1 MQIPGR
7 LVIRT
12 HAPVRRWLML
22 LTWILFTA
30 LGLYLVFEL
39 GRYKAGFD
47 GIDAAKQRAVLE
59 DQISALEKTQR
70 DLRVQLAAANETQV
84 AQSQE
89 RADIARSIG
98 DLQAQV
104 SAQQRDLEFYRG
116 LVAQPGTKP
125 ASVQVQQLKIVPQS
139 VAGQFLLR
147 LTLTRAVRQEDS
159 ISGTLTITIDG
170 DRGGTAASLDLA
182 DLAGIQR
189 GSLPFSFRFYANMDQ
204 LVTLPADFKPQR
216 VTVEVRPSR
225 SGVAPYRQ
233 TYVWVPTSN

>member
-1 MQIPGR
+1 MQIPGK
-7 LVIRT
+7 LIIRT

-22 LTWILFTA
+22 LSWVLFTA
-30 LGLYLVFEL
+30 LGLYIVFEL
-39 GRYKAGFD
+39 GRNKAGFD
-47 GIDAAKQRAVLE
+47 GIEAGKQRAVLE
-59 DQISALEKTQR
+59 DKIDSLEKVQR
-70 DLRVQLAAANETQV
+70 DLRVQLAAANETQL

-89 RADIARSIG
+89 RADVARSIG

-104 SAQQRDLEFYRG
+104 SSQQRDLEFYRG

-139 VAGQFLLR
+139 TAGQYLLR
-147 LTLTRAVRQEDS
+147 LSLTRAVRQEDS

-170 DRGGTAASLDLA
+170 DRAGAAASLDLA
-182 DLAGIQR
+182 AVAGIQR

-216 VTVEVRPSR
+216 VTVEVRPAR

-233 TYVWVPTSN
+233 TYVWVPTTN

>member
-1 MQIPGR
+1 MQIPGK

-22 LTWILFTA
+22 LTWVLFTA

-47 GIDAAKQRAVLE
+47 GIDAAKQRAVLQ

-139 VAGQFLLR
+139 LAGQFLLR
-147 LTLTRAVRQEDS
+147 LTLTRIGPLRLDRQPHQPFFRQPGKETYEPCGNRTRLDRSRPHPLSRRVR
-159 ISGTLTITIDG
+159 
-170 DRGGTAASLDLA
+170 RP
-182 DLAGIQR
+182 R
-189 GSLPFSFRFYANMDQ
+189 R
-204 LVTLPADFKPQR
+204 
-216 VTVEVRPSR
+216 RPSTSPAPQNRRQRPPVARFCQAANRPPSASR
-225 SGVAPYRQ
+225 S
-233 TYVWVPTSN
+233 S

>member
-1 MQIPGR
+1 
-7 LVIRT
+7 
-12 HAPVRRWLML
+12 
-22 LTWILFTA
+22 
-30 LGLYLVFEL
+30 
-39 GRYKAGFD
+39 
-47 GIDAAKQRAVLE
+47 
-59 DQISALEKTQR
+59 
-70 DLRVQLAAANETQV
+70 VQLAAANETQV
-84 AQSQE
+84 AQAQE

-159 ISGTLTITIDG
+159 ISGTLTVTIDG
-170 DRGGTAASLDLA
+170 DRGGAAASLDLA
-182 DLAGIQR
+182 QVAGIQR

-225 SGVAPYRQ
+225 SGAAPYRQ